1 MSCNLSEYFDE
12 RPDPSLRDHGMQL
25 ERREVMS
32 ANEFTQTYIKT
43 NKPVIVTDG
52 MRNWRAASLW
62 TPDYFRTTLGSCEVQ
77 LYDNAF
83 NFIGLS
89 CLSDYIT
96 EYFGQNSPL
105 NPSSIPYVRA
115 YCQFRN
121 VEFLWADKLFSQ
133 LQNDWELP
141 YFLPK
146 SDYLLPYQ
154 MSEKIQP
161 NQQAFPA
168 KGLFISAKGCATH
181 FHIDPWCSD
190 AVLCQIH
197 GEKEVT
203 LFSPEQLPSTLIDMN
218 HLNEN
223 ELRPYL
229 ARAYRGLLK
238 PGEILY
244 IPNGWTH
251 YVASRSDSI
260 SLTWNFVHTTTGDAF
275 LKYLSQNLS
284 AFDQSVMAYFYP

>member
-1 MSCNLSEYFDE
+1 
-12 RPDPSLRDHGMQL
+12 MQV
-25 ERREVMS
+25 ERRERMS
-32 ANEFTQTYIKT
+32 VNDFTQSHIET
-43 NKPVIVTDG
+43 NKPVIITDG
-52 MRNWRAASLW
+52 MSDWKAMSLW
-62 TPDYFRTTLGSCEVQ
+62 TPDYFRTTLGSFEVQ

-96 EYFGQNSPL
+96 EYFNQNIPID
-105 NPSSIPYVRA
+105 PHSIPYVRA
-115 YCQFRN
+115 YCKFRN
-121 VEFLWADKLFSQ
+121 VDFLWADQLFSH
-133 LQNDWELP
+133 LQNDWTLP

-154 MSEKIQP
+154 TTKTIQP
-161 NQQAFPA
+161 NQQACPA

-190 AVLCQIH
+190 AVLCQIQ

-203 LFSPEQLPSTLIDMN
+203 LISSEQLPSTLIDMN
-218 HLNEN
+218 NLNSN
-223 ELRPYL
+223 ELRPYF
-229 ARAYRGLLK
+229 AHAHRDILK

-244 IPNGWTH
+244 IPNGWIH
-251 YVASRSDSI
+251 HVASLSDSI
-260 SLTWNFVHTTTGDAF
+260 SLTWNFVHNTTGHRF

-284 AFDQSVMAYFYP
+284 EFDQSVMAYFYP